1 MSFELR
7 KPGSSF
13 LTGHTAAPSDSKSA
27 SQSAPAVEGN
37 TRENSPSLSGLSGL
51 NERRQATRATPDDA
65 AAPGKG
71 KGGMRAQLSR
81 IKSQMQ
87 TGAYKHGFGISQT
100 SKSITP
106 FHTITSSA
114 RPKMQSVVRNEGQD
128 APPVPRTLAAQ
139 MADAAL
145 AGARPEAK
153 PSGALAKLDSPA
165 ELSRVLDRHFQGT
178 PAEKQRLSATF
189 GEIRETAQLS
199 HAETAVLAKS
209 LALTFPSADKA
220 VDAVSGLRDLHVI
233 DDILHP
239 SPDFQRASPANKMGW
254 QFAAKLA
261 SVDGGLGLSLLHKVT
276 SHGEGGDGRPA
287 ALTEAQGG
295 RVLAYLRAASEVAR
309 ASGSDRVDPAAIY
322 GQGAIATA
330 VRAARGTG
338 DAEAWPG
345 RAGTATPA
353 GVTLTLAEKALLAL
367 HDELDPA
374 VTQQHG
380 CAFAVQ
386 MVRGGMVT
394 DARRNADGTPS
405 EFHRVESRAAKSC
418 GKHVDRALRSGGS
431 GASNMLTSLLKRFGL
446 HQGKSPYHAYNAVIS
461 PDGRNVGFGL
471 SHKGGIHE
479 GRAVKDMIDVLE
491 DALKQSGG
499 PGRRPLLDADGKTA
513 TSSPDDATLR
523 GVVRLALL
531 QAVKAN
537 TVLLPRYA
545 RGDEP
550 TPQMRDAARAG
561 ALGMIRQEA
570 SGSAVTGDALA
581 QRVATMLDEEGRR
594 MTPAALLQW
603 AGDAGGPADEAA
615 MAAHA
620 GKPSGTAQK
629 GQPDWTMFAQGYGLA
644 AHNALPGVDTPSMKG
659 ATREDVAKVLSDMVR
674 GEELGS
680 GFSMTNGGFT
690 QGTTRG
696 VSEIISGILTAGT
709 GSVRIDLGGG
719 RKRYVTFESGVG
731 TDRSYLRMGVATVK
745 QGQGGAGGS
754 IGPRLA
760 ATEEFKVSASAGAD
774 LQQAYEDVHYEG
786 AVFGFPRHLSGGVG
800 GDRDLAEQKA
810 KLVALL
816 LDVAGGGN
824 AGNDGSGALPRPG
837 NKEDQGSLV
846 KSAYQAFGDRI
857 SVGRFEITGP
867 THTTTGSVNGGV
879 GLTAGQFSVGPNLR
893 LSGQMKIGATNYRD
907 LSGTL
912 QTVKTA
918 DAHTF
923 KASVDGTVATFSG
936 LVTDHLAQATAG
948 AATHAIGEHVSAF
961 SQLVA
966 GRVGAGSADF
976 FKCGETRATNRILV
990 DGKQLPTSCAVT
1002 TYNDPASF
1010 VGALSAD
1017 FQGFADDK
1025 SKKFFGARHAKT
1037 PDASVA
1043 TEKQVLGEFAG
1054 EVLAQR
1060 DLTAA
1065 PQLYWEW
1072 GAHVDTVN
1080 LLSADV
1086 SLSRQLNDTPR
1097 VAEAERDMHR
1107 IHHDPAYREGRF
1119 IINSN
1124 VRSTSDTKG
1133 LNGLLGMTHNVE
1145 NRVSEQSLRFS

>member
-7 KPGSSF
+7 KLGSF
-13 LTGHTAAPSDSKSA
+13 LTGHATAPGDNKNS
-27 SQSAPAVEGN
+27 SQPAPAVEGS
-37 TRENSPSLSGLSGL
+37 TRESSPSLSGLSGL
-51 NERRQATRATPDDA
+51 NGRRQATQGNDATPA
-65 AAPGKG
+65 KG
-71 KGGMRAQLSR
+71 KSGMRAQLSR
-81 IKSQMQ
+81 VKEQMQ
-87 TGAYKHGFGISQT
+87 SGAYKHGFGISQT
-100 SKSITP
+100 SRSITP
-106 FHTITSSA
+106 FHTLTSSA
-114 RPKMQSVVRNEGQD
+114 KPKMQSVVRNEGKD
-128 APPVPRTLAAQ
+128 APPVPKTLAAQ

-145 AGARPEAK
+145 ASARPDAT
-153 PSGALAKLDSPA
+153 PSGALRKLDSAA

-178 PAEKQRLSATF
+178 PAEKQRLTATL
-189 GEIRETAQLS
+189 GGIRETAQLS
-199 HAETAVLAKS
+199 HAETALLAKS
-209 LALTFPSADKA
+209 LAIAFPSADKA
-220 VDAVSGLRDLHVI
+220 VDALTGLRDLHVV
-233 DDILHP
+233 DDILRP
-239 SPDFQRASPANKMGW
+239 SPDFHGASAANKAGW

-261 SVDGGLGLSLLHKVT
+261 DVEGGIGLSLLHKVS
-276 SHGEGGDGRPA
+276 SHAGGADGKPA
-287 ALTEAQGG
+287 AMTEAQGG
-295 RVLAYLRAASEVAR
+295 LVLAYLRAASEVAR
-309 ASGSDRVDPAAIY
+309 AAGSDRVDPAAIY

-330 VRAARGTG
+330 VRAVKGSG
-338 DAEAWPG
+338 DGGGAAWPG

-353 GVTLTLAEKALLAL
+353 GVTLTLAEKALLAV

-374 VTQQHG
+374 ITARHG

-394 DARRNADGTPS
+394 DARRSADGTPS

-418 GKHVDRALRSGGS
+418 GKHVDRALRSGT
-431 GASNMLTSLLKRFGL
+431 SNVLTSLLKRFGL

-461 PDGRNVGFGL
+461 SDGQNIGFGL

-479 GRAVKDMIDVLE
+479 GRAVKDMMDVLE
-491 DALKQSGG
+491 GALKQSGG
-499 PGRRPLLDADGKTA
+499 PGQRPLLEADGKTA

-523 GVVRLALL
+523 SLVRLAVL

-561 ALGMIRQEA
+561 VLGMIRQEA
-570 SGSAVTGDALA
+570 SSSATTGDALA
-581 QRVATMLDEEGRR
+581 QRVDKMLDEESGR

-603 AGDAGGPADEAA
+603 AADAGGPADEAA
-615 MAAHA
+615 LATHVGKAAR
-620 GKPSGTAQK
+620 Q
-629 GQPDWTMFAQGYGLA
+629 GQPDWAMFAKGFDLA
-644 AHNALPGVDTPSMKG
+644 ASNARPVVETPSIKG
-659 ATREDVAKVLSDMVR
+659 ATREDVATVLADMVR

-680 GFSMTNGGFT
+680 GFSMTNGGYT

-696 VSEIISGILTAGT
+696 VSEIISGILTVGT

-731 TDRSYLRMGVATVK
+731 TDRSYIRMGVATVA

-754 IGPRLA
+754 IGPHIA
-760 ATEEFKVSASAGAD
+760 ASHDLKVSASAGAD

-824 AGNDGSGALPRPG
+824 GRGDETLQRPG

-846 KSAYQAFGDRI
+846 KAAYQAFGDRI

-867 THTTTGSVNGGV
+867 THTTTGSVNGGI
-879 GLTAGQFSVGPNLR
+879 GITAGHFNLGPNIR
-893 LSGQMKIGATNYRD
+893 LSGQMKIGATNYQD

-912 QTVKTA
+912 KTVKTA

-936 LVTDHLAQATAG
+936 LITEHLTHSATEAASHSVG
-948 AATHAIGEHVSAF
+948 AHLTGF
-961 SQLVA
+961 TQLVA
-966 GRVGAGSADF
+966 GRVGAGSMDF
-976 FKCGETRATNRILV
+976 FKCGETRSTNRILV

-1010 VGALSAD
+1010 VGALSED
-1017 FQGFADDK
+1017 FHGFADDK
-1025 SKKFFGARHAKT
+1025 SKKFFGARHARAA
-1037 PDASVA
+1037 DESVEI
-1043 TEKQVLGEFAG
+1043 EKRVLGEFAG

-1080 LLSADV
+1080 LLAADAD
-1086 SLSRQLNDTPR
+1086 LSRKLNDTPR
-1097 VAEAERDMHR
+1097 AAEAERDMQR
-1107 IHHDPAYREGRF
+1107 IHQDPAYREGRF
-1119 IINSN
+1119 IINAN
-1124 VRSTSDTKG
+1124 VQSTSDTKG
-1133 LNGLLGMTHNVE
+1133 INGLLGITHNVE